1 VNLKGI
7 SYRDKPIPSDVYG
20 VRNIARSSGF
30 FSIGEVE
37 MAVQLVQERLSKG
50 EPSGYYFL
58 FVEINTRVV
67 AYSCYG
73 PIPCTK
79 ESYDLH
85 WIAVLH
91 EFRGRGIGRDLLKR
105 TEMKISKIGGK
116 RIYVDTSS
124 REQYE
129 PTRSFYRAGGYE
141 QEAVLKDFYSPGDD
155 KVIYVKLLGRQLTER
170 NLGLVAEWRC
180 ETATLPRT
188 CRKADPSRDAFG

>member
-116 RIYVDTSS
+116 R
-124 REQYE
+124 
-129 PTRSFYRAGGYE
+129 
-141 QEAVLKDFYSPGDD
+141 
-155 KVIYVKLLGRQLTER
+155 KLLGRQLTER

>member
-1 VNLKGI
+1 
-7 SYRDKPIPSDVYG
+7 
-20 VRNIARSSGF
+20 
-30 FSIGEVE
+30 

-105 TEMKISKIGGK
+105 TNTNQHVLSTGL
-116 RIYVDTSS
+116 
-124 REQYE
+124 
-129 PTRSFYRAGGYE
+129 
-141 QEAVLKDFYSPGDD
+141 AVMNR
-155 KVIYVKLLGRQLTER
+155 KL
-170 NLGLVAEWRC
+170 
-180 ETATLPRT
+180 
-188 CRKADPSRDAFG
+188 F